1 MHKLIRVTTVPLSLN
16 LLLEG
21 QLSFLSKY
29 YSVLAISGKGKD
41 LDEVGRR
48 ERVPTVAIEMERGIS
63 VFKDLKSFWQL
74 YRCFKKEKPQIVHSI
89 TPKAG
94 LLSMA
99 AAYFARVPIRMHT
112 FTGLV
117 FPSKSGLFQRL
128 LIYMDRCLCYFATQ
142 VYPEGE
148 GVKRDLIHY
157 KITKKPLKVLA
168 NGNING
174 IDTSHF
180 SLDAITQEEKIQ
192 LCHAL
197 GIKHQDFIF
206 VFVGRLVGDK
216 GINELVAAF
225 VRLNTFAPTNQVG
238 SGGVAKLLLVGP
250 FESHLDPLQPE
261 TLNEIHSN
269 PNILSV
275 GFQADVRPYFSISNV
290 LVFPSYRE
298 GFPNVV
304 MQAGA
309 MGLASIVTNIN
320 GCNEIIEEGKN
331 GILIPVRNT
340 AALYEAM
347 NKMIL
352 DKEFRLTLGGN
363 SRRIIK
369 ANYERKE
376 IWKALLAEYKVLER
390 NLIKNY
396 K

>member
-74 YRCFKKEKPQIVHSI
+74 YRNFKKEKPHIVHSI

-94 LLSMA
+94 LISMA
-99 AAYFARVPIRMHT
+99 AAYFARVPIRIHT
-112 FTGLV
+112 FTGLI
-117 FPSKSGLFQRL
+117 FPSKTGMFKRL
-128 LIYMDRCLCYFATQ
+128 LIYMDRCVCFFATN

-148 GVKRDLIHY
+148 GVKRDLIKHG
-157 KITKKPLKVLA
+157 ITIKPLKVLA
-168 NGNING
+168 NGNVNG

-180 SLDAITQEEKIQ
+180 SMDAITQDEKIR
-192 LCHAL
+192 LCQDL
-197 GIKHQDFIF
+197 GINSRDFIF

-225 VRLNTFAPTNQVG
+225 VRLNDFARNIEIDT
-238 SGGVAKLLLVGP
+238 GGVAKLLLVGP
-250 FESHLDPLQPE
+250 FESQLDPLKPE
-261 TLNEIHSN
+261 TIKEIQSN
-269 PNILSV
+269 PYILNV
-275 GFQADVRPYFSISNV
+275 GFQTDVRPYFAVSDV

-309 MGLASIVTNIN
+309 MGLPSIVTNIN
-320 GCNEIIEEGKN
+320 GSNEIIEEGIN
-331 GILIPVRNT
+331 GVIIPVRDSSS
-340 AALYEAM
+340 LYQAM
-347 NKMIL
+347 QKMVL
-352 DKEFRLTLGGN
+352 NENFRDVLKGN
-363 SRRIIK
+363 SRKRIVDR
-369 ANYERKE
+369 YERKE
-376 IWKALLAEYKVLER
+376 VWKALLTEYRQLER
-390 NLIKNY
+390 NLNKGS
-396 K
+396 